1 MLTPSQQTALEDFIN
16 FLASPEKY
24 FLIFG
29 SAGTGKTHLLKEL
42 LQSSTFEKANQL
54 RGILGLKPI
63 ETFELTATTNKAV
76 AVLHNLSYS
85 CTDPKTLASYL
96 KIRPDGQGGW
106 IKWDVTEPRDLVFVD
121 ECSYITDFQ
130 MQLLKKQDT
139 KVVFIGDPYQLTLPG
154 CHIDWSLF
162 NNKAVLTEQVR
173 TSHKDILKACNH
185 LRGIIDN
192 PKGGILL
199 RAGPH
204 ITNLGE
210 DDDAMRNLLST
221 SFGSSATCDTRV
233 IAYTNS
239 LCSQYTDYIYKLVGK
254 PPLLSEGN
262 IIISPYYYRSN
273 DDARPDFVIPADAEI
288 GLIQR
293 RSRESYLIGDRPAKR
308 LYYERWL
315 CQIGTT
321 KKVLRLSTVPNQHT
335 ILKRS
340 LQKYDWPKLELFID
354 PRSPWVSTIHKAQ
367 GSTYDQVI
375 IDLDSFNSC
384 PSISLAARLLYVGI
398 SRARNQVFLYGK
410 LPAHLG
416 RILNE
421 VKESI

>member
-1 MLTPSQQTALEDFIN
+1 M
-16 FLASPEKY
+16 
-24 FLIFG
+24 
-29 SAGTGKTHLLKEL
+29 
-42 LQSSTFEKANQL
+42 
-54 RGILGLKPI
+54 GLKPI
-63 ETFELTATTNKAV
+63 ESYELTATTNKAV
-76 AVLHNLSYS
+76 AVLMNSGLPP
-85 CTDPKTLASYL
+85 TPDPRTLASYL

-106 IKWDVTEPRDLVFVD
+106 IKWDVTEPRDVVFVD

-130 MQLLKKQDT
+130 MHLLKRQDT

-154 CHIDWSLF
+154 CHIDWNLF
-162 NNKAVLTEQVR
+162 SNKAVLTEQMR
-173 TSHKDILKACNH
+173 TPNEDILKACNH
-185 LRGIIDN
+185 LKRIIDN

-210 DDDAMRNLLST
+210 DDNAMRSLLST

-262 IIISPYYYRSN
+262 TIISPYYYRSSESKYSFN
-273 DDARPDFVIPADAEI
+273 IPADAEI
-288 GLIQR
+288 LLIK
-293 RSRESYLIGDRPAKR
+293 SIDTPHPDCCLVPNGYFE
-308 LYYERWL
+308 YEEWL
-315 CQIGTT
+315 CRIGSNTQ
-321 KKVLRLSTVPNQHT
+321 VLRLSSIPNQHAKFKK
-335 ILKRS
+335 I
-340 LQKYDWPKLELFID
+340 LQKYDLPKLEWFID

-384 PSISLAARLLYVGI
+384 SSMSLAARLLYVGI
-398 SRARNQVFLYGK
+398 
-410 LPAHLG
+410 
-416 RILNE
+416 
-421 VKESI
+421 

>member
-1 MLTPSQQTALEDFIN
+1 M
-16 FLASPEKY
+16 
-24 FLIFG
+24 
-29 SAGTGKTHLLKEL
+29 
-42 LQSSTFEKANQL
+42 
-54 RGILGLKPI
+54 GLKPI
-63 ETFELTATTNKAV
+63 ESYELTATTNKAV
-76 AVLHNLSYS
+76 AVLMNSGLPP
-85 CTDPKTLASYL
+85 TPDPRTLASYL

-106 IKWDVTEPRDLVFVD
+106 IKWDVTEPRDVVFVD

-130 MQLLKKQDT
+130 MHLLKRQDT

-154 CHIDWSLF
+154 CHIDWNLF
-162 NNKAVLTEQVR
+162 SNKAVLTEQMR
-173 TSHKDILKACNH
+173 TPNEDILKACNH
-185 LRGIIDN
+185 LKRIIDN

-199 RAGPH
+199 RSGPH
-204 ITNLGE
+204 MTNLGE
-210 DDDAMRNLLST
+210 DDDAMRSLLST

-262 IIISPYYYRSN
+262 IIISPYYYRSSDN
-273 DDARPDFVIPADAEI
+273 ARPNFTIPADAEI
-288 GLIQR
+288 GLIKNVDNGIHAGI
-293 RSRESYLIGDRPAKR
+293 LIDEYHPSQF
-308 LYYERWL
+308 YYEDWL
-315 CQIGTT
+315 CRVGSNNR
-321 KKVLRLSTVPNQHT
+321 VLRLSTVPNQHARFKK
-335 ILKRS
+335 ILP
-340 LQKYDWPKLELFID
+340 KYDLPKLELFID

-384 PSISLAARLLYVGI
+384 SSMSLAARLLYVGI
-398 SRARNQVFLYGK
+398 SRAKNHVYLYGK